1 MSNGFYFICFISGS
15 GLYKGEID
23 GGSKVQIIYNY
34 KMTPNRSHKNEAAA
48 RVDGRP
54 KMATRR
60 QEAGAG
66 ARASPVLNTDIS
78 HEWEGESR
86 PGHNM

>member
-1 MSNGFYFICFISGS
+1 
-15 GLYKGEID
+15 
-23 GGSKVQIIYNY
+23 
-34 KMTPNRSHKNEAAA
+34 MTPNRSHKNEAAA

-54 KMATRR
+54 RMATRR

-66 ARASPVLNTDIS
+66 ARAPPVLNTDIS

-86 PGHNM
+86 PGHNMGVEN

>member
-1 MSNGFYFICFISGS
+1 
-15 GLYKGEID
+15 
-23 GGSKVQIIYNY
+23 
-34 KMTPNRSHKNEAAA
+34 MTPNRSHKNEAAA

-66 ARASPVLNTDIS
+66 ARAPPRLNTDIS

-86 PGHNM
+86 PGHNMGVEDVVQYSENYKQNLHHQVMNEYLV